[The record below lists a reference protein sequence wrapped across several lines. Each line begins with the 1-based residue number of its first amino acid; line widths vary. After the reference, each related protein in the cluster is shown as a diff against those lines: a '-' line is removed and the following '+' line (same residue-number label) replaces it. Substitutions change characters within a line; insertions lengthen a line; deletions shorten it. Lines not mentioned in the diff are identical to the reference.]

1 MKEGKV
7 TVQDLARLAGT
18 STATVSRAL
27 NDKAGVSE
35 ELRARIKQL
44 ARHHG
49 YIPKRKYQEEILL
62 VLPSADISLASPY
75 TKGLAVLQEGLLRSD
90 CVVISDYSRNPKAQL
105 QIMKSRDIKL
115 VIYFC
120 CTPDTAVCTE
130 AVRSQVQLVLIHRES
145 TLPNVSSFI
154 SDDCYGGYLATSH
167 LLAQGR
173 KKVAFLGLDQD
184 HYSPRMRWEGYCKA
198 MSEQGL
204 PPLRWEEAI
213 LRSPALGEQVREKGV
228 NGVFVW
234 ADHVAQRLIEVLHYQ
249 GVAVPH
255 QVAVVGYNDLAS
267 IVENT
272 VPPLSSVNW
281 PIDQVCQWA
290 MEYITQYLTRG
301 SQIRPMKV
309 KIAPEL
315 IVRDSSK
322 TTGLAKT
329 LSS

>member
-1 MKEGKV
+1 MVGILPPPTYWPKV
-7 TVQDLARLAGT
+7 EKKWLSWVLIRT
-18 STATVSRAL
+18 
-27 NDKAGVSE
+27 
-35 ELRARIKQL
+35 I
-44 ARHHG
+44 
-49 YIPKRKYQEEILL
+49 IP
-62 VLPSADISLASPY
+62 P
-75 TKGLAVLQEGLLRSD
+75 G
-90 CVVISDYSRNPKAQL
+90 CVGR
-105 QIMKSRDIKL
+105 
-115 VIYFC
+115 
-120 CTPDTAVCTE
+120 DTAKPC
-130 AVRSQVQLVLIHRES
+130 
-145 TLPNVSSFI
+145 PNRG
-154 SDDCYGGYLATSH
+154 CPA
-167 LLAQGR
+167 
-173 KKVAFLGLDQD
+173 
-184 HYSPRMRWEGYCKA
+184 
-198 MSEQGL
+198 
-204 PPLRWEEAI
+204 LRWEEAI

-272 VPPLSSVNW
+272 MPPLSSVNW